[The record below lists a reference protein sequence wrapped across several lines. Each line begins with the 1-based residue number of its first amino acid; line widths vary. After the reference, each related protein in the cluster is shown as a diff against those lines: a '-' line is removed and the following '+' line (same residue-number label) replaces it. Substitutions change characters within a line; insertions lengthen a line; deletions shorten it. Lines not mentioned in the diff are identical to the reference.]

1 MVDKKLFLYSSLL
14 IIIGVLF
21 SYSLTVHISA
31 LHGASE
37 FHYFKKY
44 IFIATVSIGIMWGL
58 SLADPHKLIM
68 PLGIFFFIFFFILML
83 FMNFLPSF
91 MVTEAGG
98 AKRWIRLPF
107 FSISPI
113 EFFKIGFITFLAWSF
128 HRKLFK
134 KRVFIEELKV
144 IGPYFLVFM
153 LTIILVAIMQNDL
166 GQSIVLAGIII
177 VMFIFAGISAKLFFY
192 SVLIIISTIFIL
204 IKTFPHRISRVYT
217 WWANIQDFI
226 LTILP
231 NELANNFKI
240 EYIPQHYQIERSLD
254 TITHGGLIGVG
265 LGNSHY
271 KYGFLPDIH
280 TDFAFSGIMEEGGL
294 IFGIIILSIFI
305 FGVLKR
311 VLAIANRVE
320 NVTFSLFCIG
330 IFMLL
335 VSPFLMNILGI
346 SGLIPIKGIGFPF
359 ISYGGSATLSLSVA
373 IGMVLSISKLAYTKK
388 QG

>member
-37 FHYFKKY
+37 FHFFIKY
-44 IFIATVSIGIMWGL
+44 LVIGTVSISVMWVL
-58 SLADPHKLIM
+58 SLADPHKLVM
-68 PLGIFFFIFFFILML
+68 PLGTFFFIFFFIVMA
-83 FMNFLPSF
+83 FMNVLPSF

-134 KRVFIEELKV
+134 KRAFLEELKV

-153 LTIILVAIMQNDL
+153 LAIILVAIMQNDL
-166 GQSIVLAGIII
+166 GQSIVLAGVMI

-192 SVLIIISTIFIL
+192 SVLIVVSTIYALIIL
-204 IKTFPHRISRVYT
+204 FPHRISRVYT

-226 LTILP
+226 LTIFP
-231 NELANNFKI
+231 NEIANSFKI

-254 TITHGGLIGVG
+254 TITHGGIIGVG

-280 TDFAFSGIMEEGGL
+280 TDFAFSGIIEEGGL
-294 IFGIIILSIFI
+294 IFGVIIIGIFI

-311 VLAIANRVE
+311 VLAIANRVQ
-320 NVTFSLFCIG
+320 NITYSLFCIG

-373 IGMVLSISKLAYTKK
+373 IGMVLSISKMAEKK
-388 QG
+388 

>member
-1 MVDKKLFLYSSLL
+1 MVDKKLFFYSSLL
-14 IIIGVLF
+14 IIIGVIF
-21 SYSLTVHISA
+21 SYSLSVHISV

-37 FHYFKKY
+37 FHYFIKA
-44 IFIATVSIGIMWGL
+44 FIIGIISIGMMWAL
-58 SLADPHKLIM
+58 SLVDPHKLIM
-68 PLGIFFFIFFFILML
+68 PLGMFFFIFFFFLM
-83 FMNFLPSF
+83 FSMNFLPSF

-128 HRKLFK
+128 NRKLFK
-134 KRVFIEELKV
+134 KRAFIEEIKV
-144 IGPYFLVFM
+144 IVPYFLVFM

-177 VMFIFAGISAKLFFY
+177 VMFVFAGISAKLFFY
-192 SVLIIISTIFIL
+192 SSIIIALAIFVL
-204 IKTFPHRISRVYT
+204 IKTFPHRINRVYI

-226 LTILP
+226 LKVFP
-231 NELANNFKI
+231 NELADSFKV

-254 TITHGGLIGVG
+254 AMTHGGLIGVG

-280 TDFAFSGIMEEGGL
+280 TDFAFSGIIEEMGIL
-294 IFGIIILSIFI
+294 VGIIIIIFFI
-305 FGVLKR
+305 FGVLYR
-311 VLAIANRVE
+311 VLKIANRVPDI
-320 NVTFSLFCIG
+320 TYSLFCVG

-346 SGLIPIKGIGFPF
+346 SGLTPIKGIGFPF
-359 ISYGGSATLSLSVA
+359 ISYGGSATLSLAVA
-373 IGMVLSISKLAYTKK
+373 VGMVLSISKLKEEK
-388 QG
+388 R

>member
-14 IIIGVLF
+14 IIVGIVF

-31 LHGASE
+31 LHGANG
-37 FHYFKKY
+37 FHYFIKY
-44 IFIATVSIGIMWGL
+44 FIIGIASIGIMWL
-58 SLADPHKLIM
+58 ISLANPHKLIM
-68 PLGIFFFIFFFILML
+68 PLGIFFFIFFFLLML
-83 FMNFLPSF
+83 FMNFLPSG

-107 FSISPI
+107 FSVSPI

-128 HRKLFK
+128 QRRLFK
-134 KRVFIEELKV
+134 KRAFIEELKV
-144 IGPYFLVFM
+144 IVPYLLVFM
-153 LTIILVAIMQNDL
+153 LAITLVAIMQNDL

-192 SVLIIISTIFIL
+192 AVLIIAITIVFL
-204 IKTFPHRISRVYT
+204 IKTFPHRINRVYT

-231 NELANNFKI
+231 KELANSFKI
-240 EYIPQHYQIERSLD
+240 EYIPQHYQIEKSLD
-254 TITHGGLIGVG
+254 TIKNGGLTGVG

-280 TDFAFSGIMEEGGL
+280 TDFAFSGIIEEIGIFLGIL
-294 IFGIIILSIFI
+294 IIYVFVWLI
-305 FGVLKR
+305 LKR
-311 VLAIANRVE
+311 VLIIANRVK
-320 NVTFSLFCIG
+320 NITYSLFCIG

-335 VSPFLMNILGI
+335 VSPFLINILGI

-373 IGMVLSISKLAYTKK
+373 IGMVLSISKLAKK
-388 QG
+388 DV